1 MTSRDDAL
9 KELQRQIDAQRARL
23 DPKVLKLAEQA
34 ARLSQAA
41 QQTGQE
47 SPALVPYDRE
57 AAAEVIRLFL
67 KNHKDA
73 PEFEARLLALIKQLQ
88 Q

>member
-1 MTSRDDAL
+1 MSSRDDAL

-41 QQTGQE
+41 PPDVE
-47 SPALVPYDRE
+47 SPVLIPYDRD
-57 AAAEVIRLFL
+57 AAAEIIRLFL
-67 KNHKDA
+67 KNHRDA
-73 PEFEARLLALIKQLQ
+73 PEFEARLLALLQ
-88 Q
+88 QLRH

>member
-1 MTSRDDAL
+1 MSSRDDAL

-41 QQTGQE
+41 MPDVE
-47 SPALVPYDRE
+47 SPVLIPYDRD
-57 AAAEVIRLFL
+57 AAAEIIRLFL
-67 KNHKDA
+67 KNHRDA
-73 PEFEARLLALIKQLQ
+73 PEFEARLLELLQ
-88 Q
+88 QLRH

>member
-1 MTSRDDAL
+1 MSSRDDAL

-34 ARLSQAA
+34 ARLSQTAEA
-41 QQTGQE
+41 DTE
-47 SPALVPYDRE
+47 SPVLVPYDRD

-67 KNHKDA
+67 KNHRDA
-73 PEFEARLLALIKQLQ
+73 PEFEARLMELLRQLRH
-88 Q
+88 

>member
-1 MTSRDDAL
+1 MSSRDDAL

-41 QQTGQE
+41 MPDTE
-47 SPALVPYDRE
+47 SPVLIPYDRD
-57 AAAEVIRLFL
+57 AAAEIIRLFL
-67 KNHKDA
+67 KNHRDA
-73 PEFEARLLALIKQLQ
+73 PEFEARLLELLQ
-88 Q
+88 QLRH